1 MLQQARRKARR
12 NPILIGL
19 WALLCLHT
27 LLLPASSAFAQNP
40 TEDQKRTAADAAEK
54 ATTDWGGMPLLF
66 RTPETGMA
74 LGGVLLYTSGLDK
87 KRASPII
94 SGLMYTEKKQILWGV
109 GAREILSGEDSS
121 LYAYTEIAKF
131 PQTFFGTGRHT
142 LRSDATA
149 YQEERQNLEFGG
161 DRELIPHLS
170 VGGGL
175 IMRNDK
181 FESLESEGEGLLGF
195 GRYRGEDGGPQ
206 RGAQVY
212 LLWESTNDNYFP
224 TQGMK
229 IQLFSQHYIKDWG
242 SRYPFS
248 GQKLDARFYQ
258 MLTPHWVQAYQLY
271 MQNLNG
277 DPPFYQ
283 LAQMG
288 GNDLL
293 RGFYKGRYRDRKLI
307 IAQTETRYR
316 FSKYWNWVGFGGV
329 GSVGHDWHEMTDSAL
344 KSSYGTGVRYQISP
358 KQKINVRLDVGW
370 GHDQGGPQIYLYV
383 MEAW

>member
-1 MLQQARRKARR
+1 MLQQARLIIGRHPRLMGWCLTLCFSPAIPVVPKA
-12 NPILIGL
+12 
-19 WALLCLHT
+19 WAQ
-27 LLLPASSAFAQNP
+27 FP
-40 TEDQKRTAADAAEK
+40 TDDQKRTAGEEAITSDM
-54 ATTDWGGMPLLF
+54 GGMPLLF

-74 LGGVLLYTSGLDK
+74 IGGVLLYTSGLDR

-109 GAREILSGEDSS
+109 GARQILNGEDSS
-121 LYAYTEIAKF
+121 IYAYSEIAKF
-131 PQTFFGTGRHT
+131 PQTFFGTGRAT
-142 LRSDATA
+142 KRDEATA
-149 YQEERQNLEFGG
+149 YEEERQNLEFGG

-170 VGGGL
+170 VGSGL
-175 IMRNDK
+175 ILRNDK
-181 FESLESEGEGLLGF
+181 FKSLESAGQGLLGWN
-195 GRYRGEDGGPQ
+195 RYHGEGGGPQ

-224 TQGMK
+224 SEGLK
-229 IQLFSQHYIKDWG
+229 VQLFSQHYFKQWG

-248 GQKLDARFYQ
+248 GQKLDARYYHV
-258 MLTPHWVQAYQLY
+258 LAPDWIQAHQFFV
-271 MQNLNG
+271 QNLNG

-293 RGFYKGRYRDRKLI
+293 RGYYKGRYRDRKMMI
-307 IAQTETRYR
+307 IQTEARYR
-316 FSKYWNWVGFGGV
+316 FSKYWNLALFGGWGNV
-329 GSVGHDWHEMTDSAL
+329 SNVWSEFSDDAM
-344 KSSYGTGVRYQISP
+344 KPSYGTGVRYQISP

-370 GHDQGGPQIYLYV
+370 GEDQGGPQIYLYV